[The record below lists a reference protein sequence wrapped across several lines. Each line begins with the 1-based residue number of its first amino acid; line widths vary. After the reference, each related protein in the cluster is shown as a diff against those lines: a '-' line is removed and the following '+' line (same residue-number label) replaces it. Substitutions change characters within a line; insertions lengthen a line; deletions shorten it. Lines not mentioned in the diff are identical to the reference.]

1 MKKWTYPHG
10 YVHFFLCLSYVY
22 PVFILCHMI
31 PILIKALKF
40 RHYSLEKCYTLHLKA
55 LKNVTNT
62 LTKLTNNVTIKAQT
76 NA

>member
-1 MKKWTYPHG
+1 M
-10 YVHFFLCLSYVY
+10 
-22 PVFILCHMI
+22 CHMI

-40 RHYSLEKCYTLHLKA
+40 RHYSLEKCYTFHLKP